1 MQKILNNTK
10 YVDDYVV
17 FDLETTGFNPMND
30 KIIEIGAVKYKNN
43 KKVDEFSCLINPNMK
58 LPDIITKVTG
68 ITDQDLVEKKSIEEV
83 LPVFL
88 NFIDGYTL
96 IGHNVGFDISFIES
110 NIKKLHLNNIN
121 NEIIDTLFLSRINI
135 YDSENHK
142 LETLKKYLN
151 LDFISHRAI
160 DDCYTCN
167 EVYQYCKRKK
177 EV

>member
-68 ITDQDLVEKKSIEEV
+68 ITDQDLVEKN
-83 LPVFL
+83 L
-88 NFIDGYTL
+88 
-96 IGHNVGFDISFIES
+96 
-110 NIKKLHLNNIN
+110 
-121 NEIIDTLFLSRINI
+121 
-135 YDSENHK
+135 
-142 LETLKKYLN
+142 LKR
-151 LDFISHRAI
+151 F
-160 DDCYTCN
+160 
-167 EVYQYCKRKK
+167 YQFF
-177 EV
+177 